1 MKEIYEYLLKNS
13 TFDNLIKNYIQG
25 NRIAIIRNNEKSD
38 YVINYLQEYILN
50 NATVEGV
57 EKKYK
62 DLNSCYNLDS
72 IKSKKLIVLNR
83 EINNNKRNIINT
95 FLTFIEKDNLG
106 RSLNDLYSITKKSL
120 DFKDESFRFFSILSK
135 CKEVIGNEEE
145 TVVEEIDKI
154 IAGNYINI
162 YIKYLKFKGN
172 KKFEI
177 ITAGLVVIVVIGAII
192 FANVKGTLNK
202 GKDIFDEKDI
212 TSSKWNILKEFIP
225 NDDLVKFNI
234 DAPNASLEIIKTD
247 EKEIKIQCTNNDNS
261 QYKINQ
267 KGNDIIIEKKEK
279 LELFKWNI
287 KGDNIKIE
295 IPSTLIA
302 SIDADTSNGAI
313 ILNDIEANNIYMDT
327 SNGEIIV
334 ENVNVKE
341 DIKIDTSNGGIEVL
355 NVSAENIILDSSNSE
370 AILNNINGK
379 KIKVDISN
387 GEIKVNECRGNKVVL
402 DTSNGEI
409 EAYECYANN
418 LKLDTSNAEIT
429 LENLKDKEFVI
440 DILEV
445 STSNAS
451 ENINAKYNNKK

>member
-1 MKEIYEYLLKNS
+1 M
-13 TFDNLIKNYIQG
+13 
-25 NRIAIIRNNEKSD
+25 NE
-38 YVINYLQEYILN
+38 
-50 NATVEGV
+50 
-57 EKKYK
+57 
-62 DLNSCYNLDS
+62 
-72 IKSKKLIVLNR
+72 
-83 EINNNKRNIINT
+83 
-95 FLTFIEKDNLG
+95 
-106 RSLNDLYSITKKSL
+106 
-120 DFKDESFRFFSILSK
+120 
-135 CKEVIGNEEE
+135 
-145 TVVEEIDKI
+145 
-154 IAGNYINI
+154 
-162 YIKYLKFKGN
+162 
-172 KKFEI
+172 KFEI